1 MKKKIAQFF
10 SFFRDKHSEIYKI
23 GLVLLCISA
32 IVYFFPREG
41 KFKYEFQKGKPWL
54 SPDLIAPFDFAIN
67 KKIAEIQ
74 LEQNQ
79 IQQNSK
85 LYFKSN
91 NAVLREVEK
100 ELKSKFDS
108 VLNINKAIGKNDSKE
123 KSIEKGL
130 KILNEIYKKG
140 IVQVND
146 KIENKGPD
154 YSIYILINNLAVEAD
169 LSDVYTI
176 QTAYKYV
183 VKELKEDTIQGNI
196 NKALLIQN
204 VLRQNIFYDEETTEK
219 FKSEQ
224 LNNISLTLDMKQKG
238 ERIISRGDLIDEDKF
253 NMLQSLKTEYINQL
267 GNNTNYFFIRG
278 GQFVLVAL
286 CISMLMTFL
295 FLFRKDI
302 IADNQ
307 KIFFMM
313 VILFLVSVM
322 CSLSIKLKIESIY
335 ILPFCIFP
343 VLVRSFFDTRIALF
357 THLTSVLILSLIVA
371 NPFEFVFIQIIGGI
385 FAIFSIINM
394 QNRSQL
400 FFSVAI
406 IFSAYSIAYVGISA
420 IQEGSLRNIEWQHIA
435 WFAISSVLTLFA
447 YPLIYVF
454 EKLFGFI
461 SDVSL
466 MELSDI
472 NSPLLRELALKAPG
486 TFQHSL
492 QVASLAE
499 EAILKIGGMPLLV
512 RAGAL
517 YHDIGKMEMPMYFSE
532 NQFTGVN
539 PHDELGYEE
548 SASIITGHVSKGVEI
563 AKENNLPDIIID
575 FIRTHHGTTKT
586 QFFYQS
592 FLKNFPG
599 EEIQEDVFQYPG
611 PIPFSKETA
620 VLMMADTVEAASRS
634 LKKYDV
640 ETIDSLVERIID
652 AQIKENQFINSDIT
666 FKNISNIK
674 KIFKKK
680 LLNMY
685 HLRIEYPK

>member
-154 YSIYILINNLAVEAD
+154 YSIYILIDNLAVEAD

-313 VILFLVSVM
+313 VILFILYF
-322 CSLSIKLKIESIY
+322 IK
-335 ILPFCIFP
+335 
-343 VLVRSFFDTRIALF
+343 
-357 THLTSVLILSLIVA
+357 
-371 NPFEFVFIQIIGGI
+371 
-385 FAIFSIINM
+385 
-394 QNRSQL
+394 
-400 FFSVAI
+400 
-406 IFSAYSIAYVGISA
+406 
-420 IQEGSLRNIEWQHIA
+420 
-435 WFAISSVLTLFA
+435 
-447 YPLIYVF
+447 
-454 EKLFGFI
+454 
-461 SDVSL
+461 
-466 MELSDI
+466 
-472 NSPLLRELALKAPG
+472 
-486 TFQHSL
+486 
-492 QVASLAE
+492 
-499 EAILKIGGMPLLV
+499 
-512 RAGAL
+512 
-517 YHDIGKMEMPMYFSE
+517 
-532 NQFTGVN
+532 
-539 PHDELGYEE
+539 
-548 SASIITGHVSKGVEI
+548 
-563 AKENNLPDIIID
+563 
-575 FIRTHHGTTKT
+575 
-586 QFFYQS
+586 
-592 FLKNFPG
+592 
-599 EEIQEDVFQYPG
+599 
-611 PIPFSKETA
+611 
-620 VLMMADTVEAASRS
+620 
-634 LKKYDV
+634 
-640 ETIDSLVERIID
+640 
-652 AQIKENQFINSDIT
+652 
-666 FKNISNIK
+666 
-674 KIFKKK
+674 
-680 LLNMY
+680 
-685 HLRIEYPK
+685 